1 MLSDA
6 ASEGLG
12 RGLKP
17 GDHHYRAFVGPP
29 QNYDLVA
36 AMQFNVLTLLGL
48 REHHYLLDIGCGSLR
63 AGRLFIPYLLSG
75 RYYGI
80 EPEAWLLQEGIDKE
94 LGADLVRLKE
104 PVFSNDTNFTLTDF
118 GRQFNFLLAQSIF
131 SHASQKQIIRCLEQ
145 AQQVMDTSAIFAAT
159 FVQGAGN
166 YDGDDWVYP
175 DCAIYTLERISE
187 LASANNLSCNPLS
200 WKHPSGQTW
209 VVFERE
215 A

>member
-1 MLSDA
+1 MSDSS
-6 ASEGLG
+6 SEELG

-29 QNYDLVA
+29 QDYDLVG
-36 AMQFNVLTLLGL
+36 AMQFSVLTLLGL

-118 GRQFNFLLAQSIF
+118 DRKFNFLLAQSIF
-131 SHASQKQIIRCLEQ
+131 SHASQKQISRCLEQ
-145 AQQVMDTSAIFAAT
+145 AQQVMDKGAIFAAT
-159 FVQGAGN
+159 FAKGQGN
-166 YDGDDWVYP
+166 YDGDVWVYP
-175 DCAIYTLERISE
+175 DPASYTLERISE
-187 LASANNLSCNPLS
+187 LASANNLSCKPLP

-209 VVFERE
+209 VVFVHE